1 VTGDIKNEIA
11 INIGYKLCL
20 DCDSNMEKEAKLNN
34 EIPKV
39 TYSSN
44 VFSGHI
50 KNQMSNMHTINPPIK

>member
-1 VTGDIKNEIA
+1 
-11 INIGYKLCL
+11 
-20 DCDSNMEKEAKLNN
+20 MEKEAKLNN